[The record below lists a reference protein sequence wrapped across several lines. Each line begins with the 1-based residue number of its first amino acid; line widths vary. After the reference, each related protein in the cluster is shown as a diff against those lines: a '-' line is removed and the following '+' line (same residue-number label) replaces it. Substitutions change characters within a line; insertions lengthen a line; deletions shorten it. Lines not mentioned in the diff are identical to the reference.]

1 MNEHDHEEAKHG
13 RFAVP
18 GPESHE
24 TDQALS
30 PDELGDDDQPVPPAS
45 EPKQPSA
52 SPLAHPPRG
61 KAGFWARITKRLNP
75 RS

>member
-1 MNEHDHEEAKHG
+1 MREHEHGEAEQG

-24 TDQALS
+24 SDETLS
-30 PDELGDDDQPVPPAS
+30 PDELGVEDRPVPSSS
-45 EPKQPSA
+45 EPKQPA
-52 SPLAHPPRG
+52 AAPLAQPRG
-61 KAGFWARITKRLNP
+61 GEAGFWARTMKKLGL